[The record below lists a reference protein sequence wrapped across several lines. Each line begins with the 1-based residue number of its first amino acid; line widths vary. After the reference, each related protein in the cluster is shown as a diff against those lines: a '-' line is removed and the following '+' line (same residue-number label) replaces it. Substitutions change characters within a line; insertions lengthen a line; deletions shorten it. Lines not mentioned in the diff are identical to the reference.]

1 MSDEDLN
8 PTRRPDR
15 QKKSGASQSGVL
27 YTQTKGQRSQAHMQ
41 VDFERTFGFAG
52 MFTLQFYVDPPKDPI
67 NPAYN
72 GFYQAF
78 AEITWSVEGNFVKRL
93 VSIGDGVSISGCG
106 QAVDVQVFDVTI
118 PLGTIPPNVSTP
130 GLQYRIG
137 MQVTRGTRPSQN
149 QPPTFVNTLPQTI
162 LAGGNFAFQV
172 PQGAGIIS
180 VKTSVYDITT
190 PAAAKGVSLVA
201 ISSAGVNPN
210 PQTTLIQFD
219 PMSDTD
225 FVPLPPGAT
234 QVIVHASSTDSIL
247 ANVTWGVDG

>member
-118 PLGTIPPNVSTP
+118 PLGITPPNVSTP

-149 QPPTFVNTLPQTI
+149 QPPVFVNTLPVTI
-162 LAGGNFAFQV
+162 PGTSNHAFQV
-172 PQGAGIIS
+172 PQGAGVIS
-180 VKTSVYDITT
+180 AKVSVYDQTT
-190 PAAAKGVSLVA
+190 PATARGFALAQAA
-201 ISSAGVNPN
+201 SAGVNPN
-210 PQTTLIQFD
+210 PQTSLLEWD
-219 PMSDTD
+219 PASDTG
-225 FVPLPPGAT
+225 FVPLPPGTT
-234 QVIVHASSTDSIL
+234 QIIISASSADAIT